1 MSKYRNVKTV
11 VDNIKFDSKK
21 EAKRWFDLNMLQ
33 KAGVINSLER
43 QKKFKLDVNGQLICT
58 YIADF
63 TYGEGGEFIVE
74 DVKSPASKKLPAYR
88 LKKKLMLAIYGI
100 EILET

>member
-1 MSKYRNVKTV
+1 MDGV
-11 VDNIKFDSKK
+11 KFDSKK
-21 EAKRWFDLNMLQ
+21 ESKRWLELNLLQ
-33 KAGVINSLER
+33 KAKVINSLER

-63 TYGEGGEFIVE
+63 TYGENGQFIVE
-74 DVKSPASKKLPAYR
+74 DVKSPASKKLPVYR
-88 LKKKLMLAIYGI
+88 LKKKLMFACYGI